1 MEVRVLTYNI
11 YQPVDKPIRFAGQN
25 ERMQRLEN
33 VLKGLIDTHA
43 PDVLVLQEVLNRVS
57 RLSIQPIMQRLGYPY
72 CSDKVQARVTLS
84 GGILIYSK
92 WPIVTNSYTRFGDM
106 CRGSDCMATK
116 GVTYAC
122 LDKQGHLIHVLGTHL
137 QAGLTDEAHSVRRE
151 QMTHLK
157 TFVDGLNI
165 PASEPVLLAG
175 DLNIDLYTH
184 RTQLEQVFQRV
195 KAAIPNLVP
204 GTARFSSDPEVNKLV
219 GSDDIQDYH
228 SAAYPHGC
236 IQEYYDTWQ
245 CVCCVPMMLDYAVPL
260 TDYLAPDSHSMQVL
274 PVTTPDTFEIAL
286 TMHRKVDIVNVSDHY
301 PVLGIVQYPAYT
313 SRTTAELQAQELS
326 NTTVDSSST
335 TDSLLIAAI
344 VLISITL
351 FLLISM
357 FLVKMWHHDYQVN
370 SRRTAA
376 RFRGYNTRKSK
387 RVSKPRSRLKA

>member
-33 VLKGLIDTHA
+33 VLKRLIDTHQ
-43 PDVLVLQEVLNRVS
+43 PDALVLQEVLNRVS
-57 RLSIQPIMQRLGYPY
+57 RVSIQPLMQRLGYPY

-92 WPIVTNSYTRFGDM
+92 WPIVRNSYTRFGDL

-116 GVTYAC
+116 GVTYVA
-122 LDKQGHLIHVLGTHL
+122 LDKEGRLVHVLGTHL
-137 QAGLTDEAHSVRRE
+137 QAGLTDEAHALRHE
-151 QMTHLK
+151 QMLHLK

-165 PASEPVLLAG
+165 PESEPVLLAG
-175 DLNIDLYTH
+175 DFNIDLYTH
-184 RTQLEQVFQRV
+184 RTQLQQVFQHV
-195 KAAIPNLVP
+195 KAAVPNLVS

-228 SAAYPHGC
+228 SGAYPHGC
-236 IQEYYDTWQ
+236 IQEYYDTWE

-260 TDYLAPDSHSMQVL
+260 INYLAPISHNMQVI
-274 PVTTPDTFEIAL
+274 PVTTSEAFEISL
-286 TMHRKVDIVNVSDHY
+286 TMHRKVEIVNVSDHY
-301 PVLGIVQYPAYT
+301 PVLGTVQYPAYV
-313 SRTTAELQAQELS
+313 SRTVEELQAQEIQHATT
-326 NTTVDSSST
+326 NTSST
-335 TDSLLIAAI
+335 TDSLLIVAI

-351 FLLISM
+351 FLLIST

-370 SRRTAA
+370 
-376 RFRGYNTRKSK
+376 NNHKVK
-387 RVSKPRSRLKA
+387 RVSKSRSRLKV